1 MLPLLP
7 SKVGRYYTSQKYANH
22 WDAFDLNTEDGRR
35 FAQNGG
41 QRVCTVLV
49 YLNDVASGGC
59 TAFPQLGMKVQPKK
73 GTRRSYGCVELSA
86 GIFREQAA
94 FLSVCLVLIAC
105 FRVCTCGHSAGGSR
119 YGRGW

>member
-1 MLPLLP
+1 MA
-7 SKVGRYYTSQKYANH
+7 KVGRYYTSQKYANH
-22 WDAFDLNTEDGRR
+22 WDAFDLDTEDGRR

-73 GTRRSYGCVELSA
+73 GGCV
-86 GIFREQAA
+86 
-94 FLSVCLVLIAC
+94 
-105 FRVCTCGHSAGGSR
+105 
-119 YGRGW
+119 

>member
-1 MLPLLP
+1 MVMVFLLHNQ
-7 SKVGRYYTSQKYANH
+7 VGRYYTSQKYNNH

-59 TAFPQLGMKVQPKK
+59 TAFPQLGMKVHPKK
-73 GTRRSYGCVELSA
+73 GQSGRWRLWYCIV
-86 GIFREQAA
+86 
-94 FLSVCLVLIAC
+94 LVLVGNAPSAQGYWD
-105 FRVCTCGHSAGGSR
+105 VDKTEHS
-119 YGRGW
+119 